1 MAKMGIL
8 GGPVMIS
15 MGIENSISGEHRLIA
30 PQHVLCEAL
39 VLIDLVVK
47 PTAKIHSTGKGKSR
61 LLEELALLCNATGGT
76 LVSLFRGNVE
86 TAHITKN
93 IT

>member
-8 GGPVMIS
+8 GGPVMFS

-47 PTAKIHSTGKGKSR
+47 PMAKIHSTGKEESR
-61 LLEELALLCNATGGT
+61 LLEELFCVT
-76 LVSLFRGNVE
+76 LRVVRFFRSNVE